1 MNIQFHKY
9 QGAGNDFIIIDNR
22 SLFFD
27 YFNHKLIQSLCD
39 RKLGIGADG
48 LILLQDVI
56 NYDFEM
62 VYFNADGHLGS
73 MCGNGGR
80 CVVDFAKQLNI
91 FEKECH
97 FLACD
102 GPHLANWT
110 SSNVSLRM
118 QNVEE
123 IESGED
129 YFFLDTGSPHYV
141 KFVKDIESINVF
153 EEGQKIRYNERFKN
167 GGTNVNF
174 VQIKDQKL
182 YIRTYERGVE
192 DETLACGTGVVASVL
207 SAYGAKLIS
216 NNSVEVIALGGDL
229 KVNFEKKDHY
239 HSIDL
244 VGPYNFVFK
253 GEIKC
258 W

>member
-1 MNIQFHKY
+1 MIIQFHKY

-22 SLFFD
+22 SLFFEHS
-27 YFNHKLIQSLCD
+27 NHKFIKSLCD

-62 VYFNADGHLGS
+62 VYYNADGHLGS

-80 CVVDFAKQLNI
+80 CIVDFAKQLNI

-102 GPHLANWT
+102 GPHLATWT
-110 SSNVSLRM
+110 SSDISLRM
-118 QNVEE
+118 QNVEVVE
-123 IESGED
+123 NGVD
-129 YFFLDTGSPHYV
+129 YFFLNTGSPHYV
-141 KFVKDIESINVF
+141 KFVENLESLNIY
-153 EEGQKIRYNERFKN
+153 EEGQKIRYNKRFIN
-167 GGTNVNF
+167 DGTNVNF
-174 VQIKDQKL
+174 VQIKNKKL
-182 YIRTYERGVE
+182 YVRTYERGVE
-192 DETLACGTGVVASVL
+192 AETMACGTGVVASVL
-207 SAYGAKLIS
+207 SAYEANLIS
-216 NNSVEVIALGGDL
+216 NKTVDVIAVGGDL

-244 VGPYNFVFK
+244 VGPYNCVFK

-258 W
+258 

>member
-27 YFNHKLIQSLCD
+27 NSNHKLIHSLCD

-48 LILLQDVI
+48 LILLQDVT

-62 VYFNADGHLGS
+62 VYYNANGHLGS

-91 FEKECH
+91 FKKECH

-102 GPHLANWT
+102 GPHLATWT
-110 SSNVSLRM
+110 SSDVSLRM

-123 IESGED
+123 IEIGQD

-141 KFVKDIESINVF
+141 KFVKDIESVNVF
-153 EEGQKIRYNERFKN
+153 EVGQKIRNNERFKN
-167 GGTNVNF
+167 DGTNVNF
-174 VQIKDQKL
+174 VHIKDQKL
-182 YIRTYERGVE
+182 YIRTYERG
-192 DETLACGTGVVASVL
+192 S
-207 SAYGAKLIS
+207 
-216 NNSVEVIALGGDL
+216 
-229 KVNFEKKDHY
+229 
-239 HSIDL
+239 
-244 VGPYNFVFK
+244 
-253 GEIKC
+253 
-258 W
+258 

>member
-22 SLFFD
+22 RLFFD
-27 YFNHKLIQSLCD
+27 DSNHALIQRLCD

-48 LILLQDVI
+48 LILLKDVT

-62 VYFNADGHLGS
+62 VYYNADGHLGS

-97 FLACD
+97 FLAYD
-102 GPHLANWT
+102 GPHLATWT
-110 SSNVSLRM
+110 NSNVSLRM

-141 KFVKDIESINVF
+141 KFVESLESINVIQ
-153 EEGQKIRYNERFKN
+153 EGQKIRYNERFKN
-167 GGTNVNF
+167 YGTNVNF
-174 VQIKDQKL
+174 VQIKNQKL

-192 DETLACGTGVVASVL
+192 DETLACGTGVIASVL
-207 SAYGAKLIS
+207 SAYEAKLIS

-229 KVNFEKKDHY
+229 KVNFEKNIHY
-239 HSIDL
+239 HTINL
-244 VGPYNFVFK
+244 LGPYDCVYK
-253 GEIKC
+253 GEIVC
-258 W
+258 

>member
-22 SLFFD
+22 RLFFD
-27 YFNHKLIQSLCD
+27 DSNQKFIQNLCD
-39 RKLGIGADG
+39 RKMGIGADG
-48 LILLQDVI
+48 LILLQDI
-56 NYDFEM
+56 TNYDFEM
-62 VYFNADGHLGS
+62 VYYNADGHLGS

-91 FEKECH
+91 FEKECR
-97 FLACD
+97 FLAYD
-102 GPHLANWT
+102 GPHLATWT
-110 SSNVSLRM
+110 SSDVSLRM

-129 YFFLDTGSPHYV
+129 YYFLDTGSPHYV
-141 KFVKDIESINVF
+141 KFVKDIESVNVF

-167 GGTNVNF
+167 DGTNVNF
-174 VQIKDQKL
+174 VQIKDKKL
-182 YIRTYERGVE
+182 YVRTYERGVE

-207 SAYGAKLIS
+207 SAYEAKLIS
-216 NNSVEVIALGGDL
+216 NNTIEVIALGGDL
-229 KVNFEKKDHY
+229 KVNFEKNDHY

-244 VGPYNFVFK
+244 VGSYNCVFK

-258 W
+258 

>member
-1 MNIQFHKY
+1 MKIQFHKY

-22 SLFFD
+22 NLFFD
-27 YFNHKLIQSLCD
+27 ASNHELIQWLCH

-48 LILLQDVI
+48 LILLQDTI
-56 NYDFEM
+56 SYDFEM
-62 VYFNADGHLGS
+62 VYYNADGHLGS

-102 GPHLANWT
+102 GPHLATWT
-110 SSNVSLRM
+110 SFDVSLRM

-123 IESGED
+123 IESGKD
-129 YFFLDTGSPHYV
+129 YFFLDTGSPHYI
-141 KFVKDIESINVF
+141 KFVDDIESIDVVD
-153 EEGQKIRYNERFKN
+153 EGQKIRYNERFKN
-167 GGTNVNF
+167 DGTNVNF

-182 YIRTYERGVE
+182 YVRTYERGVE

-207 SAYGAKLIS
+207 SAYEANLIS
-216 NNSVEVIALGGDL
+216 NNAVEVIVLGGEL
-229 KVNFEKKDHY
+229 KVNFEKTDHY

-244 VGPYNFVFK
+244 LGPYDCVYR

-258 W
+258 

>member
-27 YFNHKLIQSLCD
+27 DSNHKLIQSLCD

-48 LILLQDVI
+48 FILLQDVT

-62 VYFNADGHLGS
+62 VYYNADGHLGS

-102 GPHLANWT
+102 GSHLATWT

-123 IESGED
+123 IESGKD

-167 GGTNVNF
+167 DGTNVNF

-182 YIRTYERGVE
+182 YVRTYERGVE

-207 SAYGAKLIS
+207 SAYEAKLIS
-216 NNSVEVIALGGDL
+216 NNTVEVIALGGDL

-244 VGPYNFVFK
+244 VGAYNCVFK

-258 W
+258 

>member
-27 YFNHKLIQSLCD
+27 DSNQKLIQSLCD

-48 LILLQDVI
+48 FILLQDVT

-62 VYFNADGHLGS
+62 VYYNADGYLGS

-102 GPHLANWT
+102 GPHLATWT
-110 SSNVSLRM
+110 SSEVYLRM
-118 QNVEE
+118 QNVEV
-123 IESGED
+123 IENGED
-129 YFFLDTGSPHYV
+129 FFFLDTGSPHYV
-141 KFVKDIESINVF
+141 KFVENLESINVF
-153 EEGQKIRYNERFKN
+153 EEGQKIRYSERFKN
-167 GGTNVNF
+167 DGTNVNF
-174 VQIKDQKL
+174 VQIKDHKL

-192 DETLACGTGVVASVL
+192 NETLACGTGVVASVL
-207 SAYGAKLIS
+207 SAYEAKLIS
-216 NNSVEVIALGGDL
+216 NNTVEVIALGDDL

-244 VGPYNFVFK
+244 VGPYNCVFK

-258 W
+258 

>member
-27 YFNHKLIQSLCD
+27 HFNYKLIQSLCD

-48 LILLQDVI
+48 FILLQDI
-56 NYDFEM
+56 TNYDFEM
-62 VYFNADGHLGS
+62 VYYNADGHLGS

-207 SAYGAKLIS
+207 SAYEAKFIS
-216 NNSVEVIALGGDL
+216 NNTVEVIALGGDL
-229 KVNFEKKDHY
+229 KVNFEKKT
-239 HSIDL
+239 L
-244 VGPYNFVFK
+244 RLKK
-253 GEIKC
+253 GLSSS
-258 W
+258 

>member
-27 YFNHKLIQSLCD
+27 DSNHKLIQSLCD
-39 RKLGIGADG
+39 RKFGIGSDG

-62 VYFNADGHLGS
+62 VYYNADGHLGS

-102 GPHLANWT
+102 GPHLATWT
-110 SSNVSLRM
+110 CSDISLRM
-118 QNVEE
+118 QNVEV
-123 IESGED
+123 IENGID

-153 EEGQKIRYNERFKN
+153 EEGQKIRCNERFKN
-167 GGTNVNF
+167 DGTNVNF
-174 VQIKDQKL
+174 VQIKNQKL
-182 YIRTYERGVE
+182 YIRT
-192 DETLACGTGVVASVL
+192 
-207 SAYGAKLIS
+207 
-216 NNSVEVIALGGDL
+216 
-229 KVNFEKKDHY
+229 
-239 HSIDL
+239 
-244 VGPYNFVFK
+244 
-253 GEIKC
+253 
-258 W
+258 

>member
-27 YFNHKLIQSLCD
+27 DSNQKLIQSLCD
-39 RKLGIGADG
+39 RKFGIGSDG

-62 VYFNADGHLGS
+62 VYYNADGHLGS

-102 GPHLANWT
+102 GPHLATWT
-110 SSNVSLRM
+110 CSDISLRM
-118 QNVEE
+118 QNVEV
-123 IESGED
+123 IENGID

-153 EEGQKIRYNERFKN
+153 EEGQKIRFNERFKN
-167 GGTNVNF
+167 DGTNVNF

-207 SAYGAKLIS
+207 SAYEAKLIY
-216 NNSVEVIALGGDL
+216 NNSVEVIALGGDF

-239 HSIDL
+239 HTIDL
-244 VGPYNFVFK
+244 VGPYNCVFK
-253 GEIKC
+253 GKIKC
-258 W
+258 

>member
-9 QGAGNDFIIIDNR
+9 QGTGNDFIIIDNR
-22 SLFFD
+22 RLFFD
-27 YFNHKLIQSLCD
+27 YSNHKLIQKLCN
-39 RKLGIGADG
+39 RKFGIGADG
-48 LILLQDVI
+48 LILLQDVT

-62 VYFNADGHLGS
+62 VYYNADGHLGS

-118 QNVEE
+118 QDVEE
-123 IESGED
+123 IEIGED

-153 EEGQKIRYNERFKN
+153 EEGQKIRCNERFKN
-167 GGTNVNF
+167 DGTNVNF

-207 SAYGAKLIS
+207 SAYEAKFIY
-216 NNSVEVIALGGDL
+216 NNSVEVIALGGDF

-239 HSIDL
+239 HTIDL

-258 W
+258 

>member
-22 SLFFD
+22 RLFFD
-27 YFNHKLIQSLCD
+27 DSNHKFIQSLCD

-48 LILLQDVI
+48 LILLQDI
-56 NYDFEM
+56 TNYDFEM
-62 VYFNADGHLGS
+62 VYYNADGHLGS

-91 FEKECH
+91 FEKECR
-97 FLACD
+97 FLAYD
-102 GPHLANWT
+102 GPHLATWT
-110 SSNVSLRM
+110 SSDVSLRM

-129 YFFLDTGSPHYV
+129 YYFLDTGSPHYV
-141 KFVKDIESINVF
+141 KFVKDIESVNVF

-167 GGTNVNF
+167 DGTNVNF
-174 VQIKDQKL
+174 VQIKDKKL
-182 YIRTYERGVE
+182 YVRTYERGVE

-207 SAYGAKLIS
+207 SAYEAKLIS
-216 NNSVEVIALGGDL
+216 NNTIEVIALGGDL
-229 KVNFEKKDHY
+229 KVNFEKNDHY

-244 VGPYNFVFK
+244 VGSYNCVFK

-258 W
+258 

>member
-22 SLFFD
+22 RLFFD
-27 YFNHKLIQSLCD
+27 DSNHKFIQSLCD

-48 LILLQDVI
+48 LILLQDI
-56 NYDFEM
+56 TNYDFEM
-62 VYFNADGHLGS
+62 VYYNADGHLGS

-91 FEKECH
+91 FEKECR
-97 FLACD
+97 FLAYD
-102 GPHLANWT
+102 GPHLATWT
-110 SSNVSLRM
+110 SSDVSLRM

-129 YFFLDTGSPHYV
+129 YYFLDTGSPHYV
-141 KFVKDIESINVF
+141 KFVKDIESVNVF

-167 GGTNVNF
+167 DGTNVNF
-174 VQIKDQKL
+174 VQIKDKKL
-182 YIRTYERGVE
+182 NVRTYERGVE

-207 SAYGAKLIS
+207 SAYEAKLIS
-216 NNSVEVIALGGDL
+216 NNTIEVIALGGDL
-229 KVNFEKKDHY
+229 KVNFEKNDHY

-244 VGPYNFVFK
+244 VGSLQLC
-253 GEIKC
+253 I
-258 W
+258 

>member
-22 SLFFD
+22 TLFFD

-48 LILLQDVI
+48 LILLQEVT

-62 VYFNADGHLGS
+62 VYYNADGHLGS

-102 GPHLANWT
+102 GPHLATWT
-110 SSNVSLRM
+110 CSDISLRM
-118 QNVEE
+118 QNVEV
-123 IESGED
+123 IENGID

-153 EEGQKIRYNERFKN
+153 EEGQKIRCNERFKN
-167 GGTNVNF
+167 DGTNVNF

-207 SAYGAKLIS
+207 SAHEAKLIS
-216 NNSVEVIALGGDL
+216 NNTVEVIALGGDL
-229 KVNFEKKDHY
+229 KVNFEKNVHY
-239 HSIDL
+239 HTINL
-244 VGPYNFVFK
+244 VGPYDCVYK
-253 GEIKC
+253 GEIVC
-258 W
+258 

>member
-1 MNIQFHKY
+1 MNIQFLNY
-9 QGAGNDFIIIDNR
+9 EGAGNDFIIIDNR

-27 YFNHKLIQSLCD
+27 DSNQKLIQSLCD
-39 RKLGIGADG
+39 RKFGIGSDG

-62 VYFNADGHLGS
+62 VYYNADGHLGS

-102 GPHLANWT
+102 GPHLATWT
-110 SSNVSLRM
+110 CSDISLRM
-118 QNVEE
+118 QNVEV
-123 IESGED
+123 IENGID

-192 DETLACGTGVVASVL
+192 DETLACGTGVVASVV
-207 SAYGAKLIS
+207 SAYEVKLNS
-216 NNSVEVIALGGDL
+216 NNSVKVIALGGDL
-229 KVNFEKKDHY
+229 KENFEKKDHY

-244 VGPYNFVFK
+244 VGPYNCVFK

-258 W
+258 

>member
-9 QGAGNDFIIIDNR
+9 HGAGNDFIIIDNR
-22 SLFFD
+22 SLFFNNLNLK
-27 YFNHKLIQSLCD
+27 FIQSLCN

-48 LILLQDVI
+48 LILLQDVTK
-56 NYDFEM
+56 YDFEM
-62 VYFNADGHLGS
+62 VYYNSDGHLGS

-102 GPHLANWT
+102 GPHLATWT
-110 SSNVSLRM
+110 CSDISLRM
-118 QNVEE
+118 QNVKE
-123 IESGED
+123 IENGDD

-141 KFVKDIESINVF
+141 KFVENLESINVF
-153 EEGQKIRYNERFKN
+153 DEGQKIRYNERFKN
-167 GGTNVNF
+167 DGTNVNF
-174 VQIKDQKL
+174 VQIKGNKL
-182 YIRTYERGVE
+182 YVRTYERGVE
-192 DETLACGTGVVASVL
+192 NETLACGTGVVASVL
-207 SAYGAKLIS
+207 SAYESNFIS
-216 NNSVEVIALGGDL
+216 KNSIEVTTMGGDL
-229 KVNFEKKDHY
+229 KVNFEKKDYY

-244 VGPYNFVFK
+244 VGSYKCVFK

-258 W
+258 

>member
-27 YFNHKLIQSLCD
+27 DSNQKLIQRLCD
-39 RKLGIGADG
+39 RKFGIGSDG

-62 VYFNADGHLGS
+62 VYYNADGHLGS

-102 GPHLANWT
+102 GPHLATWT
-110 SSNVSLRM
+110 CSDISLRM
-118 QNVEE
+118 QNVEV
-123 IESGED
+123 IENGID

-153 EEGQKIRYNERFKN
+153 EEGQKIRCNERFKN
-167 GGTNVNF
+167 DGTNVNF

-207 SAYGAKLIS
+207 SAYEAKLIY
-216 NNSVEVIALGGDL
+216 NNSVEVIALGGDF

-239 HSIDL
+239 HTIDL

-258 W
+258 

>member
-27 YFNHKLIQSLCD
+27 DSNHKLIHSLCD

-48 LILLQDVI
+48 LILLQDVT

-62 VYFNADGHLGS
+62 VYYNADGHLGS

-102 GPHLANWT
+102 GPHLATWT

-167 GGTNVNF
+167 DGTNVNF

-182 YIRTYERGVE
+182 YVRTYERGVE

-207 SAYGAKLIS
+207 SAYEAKLIS
-216 NNSVEVIALGGDL
+216 NNTVEVIALGGDL

-244 VGPYNFVFK
+244 VGPYNCVFK
-253 GEIKC
+253 GEIIC
-258 W
+258 

>member
-27 YFNHKLIQSLCD
+27 HFNYKLIQSLCD

-48 LILLQDVI
+48 FILLQDI
-56 NYDFEM
+56 TNYDFEM
-62 VYFNADGHLGS
+62 VYYNADGHLGS

-207 SAYGAKLIS
+207 SAYEAKFIS
-216 NNSVEVIALGGDL
+216 NNTVEVIALGGDL

-244 VGPYNFVFK
+244 VGAYNCVFK

-258 W
+258 

>member
-27 YFNHKLIQSLCD
+27 YSNVKFIQSLCD

-48 LILLQDVI
+48 LILLQDVAK
-56 NYDFEM
+56 YDFEM
-62 VYFNADGHLGS
+62 VYYNSDGHLGS

-80 CVVDFAKQLNI
+80 CIVDFARQLNI

-102 GPHLANWT
+102 GPHLATWT
-110 SSNVSLRM
+110 CSDISLRM

-123 IESGED
+123 IENGED

-141 KFVKDIESINVF
+141 KFVENLESLNVF
-153 EEGQKIRYNERFKN
+153 EEGRKIRFNERFKN
-167 GGTNVNF
+167 DGTNVNF
-174 VQIKDQKL
+174 VQIKDHKVCV
-182 YIRTYERGVE
+182 RTYERGVE

-207 SAYGAKLIS
+207 STYEANLIS
-216 NNSVEVIALGGDL
+216 KKSVEVITMGGDL
-229 KVNFEKKDHY
+229 KVNFKKKDYY
-239 HSIDL
+239 HRIDL
-244 VGPYNFVFK
+244 VGPYKCVFK

-258 W
+258 